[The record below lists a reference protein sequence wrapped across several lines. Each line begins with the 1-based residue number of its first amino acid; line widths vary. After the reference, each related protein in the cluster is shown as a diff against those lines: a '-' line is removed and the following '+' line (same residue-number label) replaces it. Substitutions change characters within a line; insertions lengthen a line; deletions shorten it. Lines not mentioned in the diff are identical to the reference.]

1 MKPALLALPALF
13 FAAVVQAAEPIPLD
27 RSMASQLADPARHR
41 QPTVVALWSL
51 DCSHCKKNLQI
62 LSDLAKKHRRLRV
75 LTVAAEVATAEHQPL
90 LTRFALPGPA
100 YAYGNDSPE
109 SLAYALDSGWAGELP
124 RTFLYDGKGGQR
136 KVSGVLSAIDIERA
150 TGLR

>member
-13 FAAVVQAAEPIPLD
+13 FAAVVQASEPIPLD
-27 RSMASQLADPARHR
+27 RSMAKQLADPARHR
-41 QPTVVALWSL
+41 QPTVVALWSI

-62 LSDLAKKHRRLRV
+62 LSELAKKHRRLRV

-90 LTRFALPGPA
+90 LARFALPGPA
-100 YAYGNDSPE
+100 YAYGSDSPE
-109 SLAYALDSGWAGELP
+109 SLAYALDSAWAGELP

-136 KVSGVLSAIDIERA
+136 KVSGVLSATDIEQA